1 MNRVWRL
8 IGSLGGSKMAEAFFI
23 TLATDTI
30 IDIISAPLYSALL
43 QSQYQPL
50 KVDNPNLYTLLLND
64 SRNLYIYTSDIRS
77 NELGGLFLNACTG
90 LYFLLAIDEAHRPT
104 NTTPK
109 NGTLRPEP
117 LPPRLAIQN
126 DPNLARPPRP
136 TRSARYRSTATKRT
150 SRSHKPHTRQAK
162 PHIPIPR
169 VWYLRRPRRR
179 KRLPP
184 RQRRRPRVPRQSL
197 PNATPHGQAPRTP
210 PMVQSLMVHL
220 RRSAQKPPRQ
230 HPRRPIRRSFR

>member
-64 SRNLYIYTSDIRS
+64 SRNLYIDTSDIRS

-90 LYFLLAIDEAHRPT
+90 LYFLLAIDEPT
-104 NTTPK
+104 DLQYNPEEWNTP
-109 NGTLRPEP
+109 
-117 LPPRLAIQN
+117 I
-126 DPNLARPPRP
+126 
-136 TRSARYRSTATKRT
+136 RT
-150 SRSHKPHTRQAK
+150 STS
-162 PHIPIPR
+162 
-169 VWYLRRPRRR
+169 
-179 KRLPP
+179 
-184 RQRRRPRVPRQSL
+184 
-197 PNATPHGQAPRTP
+197 APGET
-210 PMVQSLMVHL
+210 
-220 RRSAQKPPRQ
+220 K
-230 HPRRPIRRSFR
+230 